1 MIRALIEKAV
11 NRSHLTQDEAFQ
23 GMEFIMQGKATPA
36 QIAAFITA
44 LRMKGENVDE
54 ITGCAL
60 AMRKAA
66 AIIKVTGPAR
76 EAKSTKAGTEGE
88 IILDT
93 CGTGG
98 DGAHTFNISTTVA
111 LVAAGAG
118 LIVAKHGNR
127 SVSSRSGSAD
137 VLEAL
142 GVDLNLAPGQVK
154 QCIDEVGIGFLFAPL
169 FHPAMKFAIGPR
181 REIGIR
187 TIFNILGPLTNP
199 ANANTQILGVYH
211 PDLTE
216 KLALVLGKLGIKNAM
231 VVHGHGKLD
240 EFSILGPSRVSQL
253 ADGDGK
259 VVTYDVQPHDFGLET
274 ARLEDIRGGDAQAN
288 AVILKEILKGKS
300 GPKMDA
306 VLMNT
311 AAVFVVAGRAKDFK
325 TGVVLARESINSGKA
340 AAKLEQLIEA
350 SQRLGSKIKA
360 S

>member
-11 NRSHLTQDEAFQ
+11 NRSPLTQDEAFQ

-54 ITGCAL
+54 ITGCVL

-66 AIIKVTGPAR
+66 KVIKLMGSAG
-76 EAKSTKAGTEGE
+76 EAESMKAGTDEE

-142 GVDLNLAPGQVK
+142 GVDLNLSPEQVK
-154 QCIDEVGIGFLFAPL
+154 QCIDDVGIGFLFAPL

-216 KLALVLGKLGIKNAM
+216 KLALVLGRLGIKNAM

-240 EFSILGPSRVSQL
+240 EFSIMGPSRVSQI
-253 ADGDGK
+253 ADRDGN
-259 VVTYDVQPHDFGLET
+259 VATYEVQPHDFGLKT

-288 AVILKEILKGKS
+288 AVILKEILQGEES

-306 VLMNT
+306 VLMNA
-311 AAVFVVAGRAKDFK
+311 AAVFVVAGRVKDFK
-325 TGVVLARESINSGKA
+325 AGVAMARESISSGKA
-340 AAKLEQLIEA
+340 AAKLEQLIAA
-350 SQRLGSKIKA
+350 SRRLGSKE
-360 S
+360 